1 MATLHPALTRRPTT
15 SQLGAQAEYDVLC
28 TLELGLPESFDVFH
42 NVDWSSIHNDEQNFG
57 EIDVAVLSPEGHV
70 VLLEV
75 KSGKVEISG
84 NQLVK
89 HYGTANNT
97 RVRNVGFQA
106 KRQHSAIRARLQN
119 AGLGRIQLNH
129 YLVLTDQIVQSD
141 IVAYPRERIIDSA
154 DMATLCTQI
163 QCSFHAQAHT
173 GASRDAVFA
182 FLANEYRLLVDVDA
196 QDQTAQRAT
205 RELSDGLAL
214 WVPRIEADS
223 GIFLIEA
230 TAGSGKTQ
238 LALQILQ
245 TAAHEKKRAAYVCFN
260 RPLADH
266 MIRMLPPSVQVLTFH
281 EYCLKFYRSSSN
293 EPDFQTKGIFET
305 MAQFLVAHGQEQAS
319 DLDLLVVDEYQDL
332 QAEWVQ
338 ALLERV
344 ANTGRAYVLGD
355 PDQKINRYEAFE
367 LSGCVR
373 ITSMDNYRSP
383 RAVVHAMNDL
393 RLTDK
398 PVIACASVQGVI
410 PEFETYD
417 TDCRPA
423 IEQVVCRLLKE
434 GYGTHQIALVSFAGK
449 EHSQLLSMPT
459 VAGFALRKP
468 TGQYDQAGNALW
480 TQGELLADTVGRFKG
495 QSAAVV
501 VLTDIDFETLDE
513 RVLHKLFVGFT
524 RARLRLEC
532 AVSRRALAS
541 LAEHVSCE

>member
-1 MATLHPALTRRPTT
+1 MATLHPALTRRPSTN
-15 SQLGAQAEYDVLC
+15 QLGAQAEYDVLT
-28 TLELGLPESFDVFH
+28 TLEMGLPDGFDVFH

-57 EIDVAVLSPEGHV
+57 EIDVAVLNPEGHV

-75 KSGKVEISG
+75 KSGAVEISG
-84 NQLVK
+84 NQLLK
-89 HYGTANNT
+89 HYGTANGT

-129 YLVLTDQIVQSD
+129 FLVLTNQIVQSD

-154 DMATLCTQI
+154 DMATLCTRI
-163 QCSFHAQAHT
+163 QRSFHANVST
-173 GASRDAVFA
+173 GASREAVFA

-214 WVPRIEADS
+214 WVPRIEAES
-223 GIFLIEA
+223 GIFLVEA

-238 LALQILQ
+238 LALQLLQ
-245 TAAHEKKRAAYVCFN
+245 TAAHAQKRAAYVCFN

-266 MIRMLPPSVQVLTFH
+266 MVRMLPPSVQVLTFH
-281 EYCLKFYRSSSN
+281 EYCLEFFRQSGN
-293 EPDFQTKGIFET
+293 EPDFQAKGVFET
-305 MAQFLVAHGQEQAS
+305 MAQFLVSHGQVQSS
-319 DLDLLVVDEYQDL
+319 DVDLLVVDEYQDL

-344 ANTGRAYVLGD
+344 SSSGRAYVLGD
-355 PDQKINRYEAFE
+355 PDQKINRYEPFE

-383 RAVVHAMNDL
+383 RAVVRAMNEL

-398 PVIACASVQGVI
+398 PVIARASVQGEM
-410 PEFETYD
+410 PGFETYD

-423 IEQVVCRLLKE
+423 IDIVVRRLLRD
-434 GYGTHQIALVSFAGK
+434 GYGPHQIALVSFAGK
-449 EHSQLLSMPT
+449 EHSQLLSMPA

-468 TGQYDQAGNALW
+468 TGQYDQVGNALW

-532 AVSRRALAS
+532 VGSKRGIAALAKH
-541 LAEHVSCE
+541 L